1 MNYKGIS
8 NPKLITVFELTK
20 EAHSSMDTE
29 KCVSTILRRISDI
42 LDTEVGS
49 VMLVDEKRQELFI
62 KKASGL
68 DSDVVKQTR
77 VKIGESVSGWVAKE
91 GKSLLVKDISRD
103 SRFKKRSKSKS
114 KKYAT
119 NSLLSVPF
127 KVGGKVI
134 GVINVNNKK
143 AKLNFNDKDLA
154 LLTLVSEQTGLAI
167 QNALI
172 YGEAKRLAGLKLDFV
187 SNISH
192 ELKTPLA
199 IIRDSISLASE
210 GIDGDVHSRE
220 NHLIEMASRNIERL
234 DRLLDSL
241 LDLAKFEAGRVSL
254 ERTYLDIKKLITD
267 CVDFIKPAA
276 EKKSIKIKINFL
288 ITYSKVW
295 ADHDKIT
302 QVINN
307 LLSNALKF
315 TAEGGSIDVT
325 VKKRDKNVLISVQDS
340 GVGIRK
346 KDISKLFNKFERLD
360 ASAKG
365 AKGTGLG
372 LVICNEIVGAHNGK
386 IWAIG
391 KPGKGCRFNILLP
404 KDLRE
409 RGKVD

>member
-20 EAHSSMDTE
+20 EAHSFMDTE
-29 KCVSTILRRISDI
+29 KCVSTILGRISDI

-68 DSDVVKQTR
+68 DADIVRQTR
-77 VKIGESVSGWVAKE
+77 VKIGEGIAGWVAKE
-91 GKSLLVKDISRD
+91 GKSLLVDDISQD
-103 SRFKKRSKSKS
+103 NRFKKSGKPKSKR
-114 KKYAT
+114 YAT

-143 AKLNFNDKDLA
+143 AKLNFNNEDLA
-154 LLTLVSEQTGLAI
+154 LLSLVSEQTGLAI

-172 YGEAKRLAGLKLDFV
+172 YEEASRLANLKLDFV
-187 SNISH
+187 SDISH
-192 ELKTPLA
+192 ELKNPLA

-210 GIDGDVHSRE
+210 GIAKDANSKE
-220 NHLIEMASRNIERL
+220 KHLLEMASRNIERL

-241 LDLAKFEAGRVSL
+241 LDLAKFEAGRAPL
-254 ERTYLDIKKLITD
+254 ERTYLDIKKLIID
-267 CVDFIKPAA
+267 CVDFIKPIA
-276 EKKSIKIKINFL
+276 EKKSIRIKTSFL
-288 ITYSKVW
+288 LAYSKVW
-295 ADHDKIT
+295 ADNDRIT

-307 LLSNALKF
+307 LLSNAVKF
-315 TAEGGSIDVT
+315 TPEGGSVDVM
-325 VKKRDKNVLISVQDS
+325 VKKRDKNILISVQDS

-346 KDISKLFNKFERLD
+346 KDLLKLFNKFERLD
-360 ASAKG
+360 VYQQG
-365 AKGTGLG
+365 ARGTGLG
-372 LVICNEIVGAHNGK
+372 LAICKEIISVHNGK

-391 KPGKGCRFNILLP
+391 KPGKGSRFNILLP

-409 RGKVD
+409 EER